1 MLQRKVTHEIKLP
14 ISLTII
20 LGLIAFGLVANVFK
34 PVLTADKANAA
45 ETLTSGEV
53 RKIVEYWCRV
63 SKRSLRIFGYLHLII
78 ASCQQCCDC

>member
-34 PVLTADKANAA
+34 PVLTAEKANAA

-63 SKRSLRIFGYLHLII
+63 SKRSLRIFSYLHLII
-78 ASCQQCCDC
+78 ASCQQCWDC

>member
-34 PVLTADKANAA
+34 PVLTVDKANAA
-45 ETLTSGEV
+45 EKLTSGEV
-53 RKIVEYWCRV
+53 RKIVEDWCRV
-63 SKRSLRIFGYLHLII
+63 SKKSLRIY
-78 ASCQQCCDC
+78 CDKKR